1 MPLKPASAGKVAFAL
16 AVFLAAS
23 TFGQPAEKKFYD
35 RAQNAFQRTQ
45 KIFLADDRN
54 TTNTI
59 CFASACFNF
68 AEIAT
73 NATQRADIAKHG
85 IAACQSLLE
94 REPKSA
100 AAHYYLAENF
110 GELADAEAPSLAAY
124 KLVHEIEK
132 EFLIAAQLDK
142 TYDHAGASRCLGLL
156 YRDAPG
162 WPLSIGSKAKAR
174 EWLVRA
180 AVLAPDYPENF
191 LNLAEAQLR
200 WHEKEGAE
208 MALKKLDAL
217 WPSAQTNLVGELWEK
232 SWSDWTRQRAAAKA
246 ELQKQFKH
254 VPES

>member
-1 MPLKPASAGKVAFAL
+1 MPLKPASAGKVAFVL
-16 AVFLAAS
+16 AVFLAVNS
-23 TFGQPAEKKFYD
+23 FGQPDEKKFYD
-35 RAQNAFQRTQ
+35 RAENEFQRTQ
-45 KIFLADDRN
+45 KIFLADELN
-54 TTNTI
+54 STNTI
-59 CFASACFNF
+59 GFASACFNF

-73 NATQRADIAKHG
+73 NAAQRADIAKHG
-85 IAACQSLLE
+85 IAACQKLLE

-100 AAHYYLAENF
+100 PAHYYLAENF

-142 TYDHAGASRCLGLL
+142 NYDHAGAPRCLGLL

-162 WPLSIGSKAKAR
+162 WPLSIGSKAKAH

-191 LNLAEAQLR
+191 LNLAEAHLR
-200 WHEKEGAE
+200 WHERAGAE
-208 MALKKLDAL
+208 TALKKLDAL
-217 WPSAQTNLVGELWEK
+217 WPSARTNFTGEIWEK
-232 SWSDWTRQRAAAKA
+232 SWNDWAKQRAAAQA
-246 ELQKQFKH
+246 EFQKQFKR